1 MTDTD
6 QPATTEARVVTTFRP
21 GTVLADLARVLA
33 ELDVSCREQRETIDR
48 LTAERDLLAAENKA
62 LSEDV
67 DEIID
72 RLTGERDRARDLAAR
87 LEAEIARPQPLR
99 CGCCGAARNQEEQSR
114 SLAAPVVEPGCSGG
128 PYCVAAVHAD
138 GCAAAWS
145 DDERRRCSDLLC
157 VTPCLD
163 CRDEEA
169 AAVTDCDGVMSEVR
183 VSCEVAEVL
192 SLAPD
197 VEVWSSLT
205 NYVGDRVVNPGLPP
219 LTTTTRSV
227 RGRSGRHILIV
238 RNELDADGCRHYVPA
253 EGVVTYLDQAGE

>member
-99 CGCCGAARNQEEQSR
+99 CG
-114 SLAAPVVEPGCSGG
+114 
-128 PYCVAAVHAD
+128 
-138 GCAAAWS
+138 
-145 DDERRRCSDLLC
+145 
-157 VTPCLD
+157 
-163 CRDEEA
+163 
-169 AAVTDCDGVMSEVR
+169 
-183 VSCEVAEVL
+183 
-192 SLAPD
+192 
-197 VEVWSSLT
+197 
-205 NYVGDRVVNPGLPP
+205 
-219 LTTTTRSV
+219 
-227 RGRSGRHILIV
+227 
-238 RNELDADGCRHYVPA
+238 
-253 EGVVTYLDQAGE
+253 